1 MTERPTFAELVVGW
15 GDDVR
20 IGPPR
25 PGTHRNE
32 VRAVV
37 VRDVECV
44 GRRSDRAEDSI
55 AWEHSLLDALAAEG
69 VAVPR
74 PLRTEDGATQVGGL
88 VLTPKLRGDHPASA
102 ADWAEVAA
110 MVRHVHQITTGWR
123 QRPDV
128 PDWTTGPDATAVR
141 AWADTV
147 GLDADLAVAYA
158 AARAELPEATGVL
171 VGRTRRRDLTMTAAG
186 PAVVDWDESRV
197 DTQLL
202 DLVGDPALAG
212 QAELPAELRAALERC
227 ADRWTELRGLPRDST
242 TERKE
247 GGT

>member
-1 MTERPTFAELVVGW
+1 MTERPTFAELVARW
-15 GDDVR
+15 GPDVR
-20 IGPPR
+20 MGPPR

-32 VRAVV
+32 VRTVV

-44 GRRSDRAEDSI
+44 GRRSDRCADSL

-74 PLRTEDGATQVGGL
+74 PLPTAAGATQVGGL
-88 VLTPKLRGDHPASA
+88 VLTPKLRGDHPDSA
-102 ADWAEVAA
+102 ADWAAVAA
-110 MVRHVHQITTGWR
+110 MLRQVHEIAADR
-123 QRPDV
+123 PQRPDL
-128 PDWTTGPDATAVR
+128 PDWTAGPVAVR
-141 AWADTV
+141 AWAGAA
-147 GLDADLAVAYA
+147 GLDADLALAYA
-158 AARAELPEATGVL
+158 AARAELPGPTGVL
-171 VGRTRRRDLTMTAAG
+171 AGRTRRRDLTMTEAG

-197 DTQLL
+197 DTLLL

-212 QAELPAELRAALERC
+212 SAEVPPELRAALERC

-242 TERKE
+242 TNTKE